1 MSDTIFANLPS
12 FDALAEGRQAGRQ
25 MTRKAREA
33 ESLAQES
40 EAKEASFKR
49 QMTAVEATLNS
60 LADKITAVESDA
72 RRQTSE
78 TIVAMASRLF
88 PELSKRFLADEIALH
103 LQKLIPP
110 SAVEVV
116 ITAEPELAER
126 LQAVIQKS
134 ERLAG
139 VCSLNPAPS
148 PKGDRVDVS
157 WKSGGLTFDFEGL
170 LESCLKHIDT
180 THEAMGAPS

>member
-1 MSDTIFANLPS
+1 MQT
-12 FDALAEGRQAGRQ
+12 GR
-25 MTRKAREA
+25 T
-33 ESLAQES
+33 
-40 EAKEASFKR
+40 
-49 QMTAVEATLNS
+49 
-60 LADKITAVESDA
+60 
-72 RRQTSE
+72 
-78 TIVAMASRLF
+78 TIVAGLYDGRPFNSPNDITIDRRGRIYFSDPRYLGHE
-88 PELSKRFLADEIALH
+88 PVD
-103 LQKLIPP
+103 QP
-110 SAVEVV
+110 VE
-116 ITAEPELAER
+116 
-126 LQAVIQKS
+126 KS